1 MEPLAALS
9 VAANVIQLVDYGT
22 RLIQNI
28 HQLHQNGQV
37 PEDIDLLTVTKDLRV
52 LNGRLQTSAQQRRDQ
67 KSFAGDNSALVHL
80 VRGCNNVADEMIGR
94 LSKLSGAKHKSWDSF
109 RLALK
114 SLWTRKEIEAIAA
127 RLESYRDQL
136 VLRILVDLRDDVKSL
151 SFDFSARLESLQKE
165 NKAII
170 TNILNDHATITNEL
184 RHSVAAINH
193 FQADCSDLSVSN
205 CIAPSSSWSD
215 MPYHDTTRIS
225 KSHFENAISRARL
238 PGPPTLQTRLM
249 RWLQFRM
256 MRVRHDE
263 VHKAHEKTFR
273 WIFHER
279 RAQEQERPWSDLVEW
294 LESCSGCYWVNGK
307 AGSGKSTL
315 MKYVVDHPRTHS
327 ALSKWAGPDILVTAS
342 FFFWNSGTTLQKS
355 HVGLLRSILFEVLQ
369 QRQDL
374 IPCAFPDLSQLLS
387 EEHSM
392 NKASAPVLV
401 ELDKAFLLLT
411 GQKTL
416 PVRLAFFI
424 DGLDEYD
431 GNHTEMASFLKTVAA
446 TSTNVKLLIS
456 SRPIP
461 ACDVAFSGLPRL
473 RLQDLTYDDIKLYVQ
488 SEIKDHYRMR
498 TLFELEPDKAALL
511 TSRLIEKAEGV
522 FLWVSLVVQS
532 LTEGLENYDSMS
544 DLLKRLEELPPDL
557 EGLYRRMLQ
566 QIPPRYSQQAA
577 RLIQIVKQSTLVET
591 HYPLHF
597 QELTLALEG
606 KIGHGPETISP
617 DQLAEA
623 RRYLSSRCRGLL
635 EVDRSGVC
643 MFVRYMHQTVKE
655 FLSLPDI
662 WTNIET
668 LASGNNFDPNV
679 SLCKQSLIL
688 MSGEFPEHYPI
699 VQPLVD
705 GAMDKWKG
713 VVAFCRM
720 AEQSTGRPQTKFV
733 EKLDKIM
740 TEAQRNR
747 PSMLPA
753 FQGDKE
759 IAGVLDCNCHW
770 SEFFDDQN
778 QTRGYCWYDDLPS
791 FAIRNGLA
799 LTAKDMLSR
808 RTLRKQGRH
817 YLDYAVFP
825 DPVEFEEFI
834 NPDMVEFLLKRGA
847 RPNDAHLGSAPWRN
861 TLFHIGELW
870 WHLSGN
876 INSHV
881 VEEKPLPRAPNFAS
895 WSRIINLMLKFGA
908 DPKVKVRVNSM
919 RVWPPFSPAEI
930 VKYAF
935 IDGPLE
941 YTEDLDLLDD
951 SFDFVGVRRMGEEI
965 LLLLTDLSA
974 TFHVDAD
981 HICGWRM

>member
-9 VAANVIQLVDYGT
+9 IAANVIQLVDYGT
-22 RLIQNI
+22 RLIRNI
-28 HQLHQNGQV
+28 HQLHQDGQV
-37 PEDIDLLTVTKDLRV
+37 SEDIDLLMVTKDLRD
-52 LNGRLQTSAQQRRDQ
+52 LNGRLQTSAEQRRDQ
-67 KSFAGDNSALVHL
+67 HSFAGDKSALVHL
-80 VRGCNNVADEMIGR
+80 VRGCNNVADEMIRR

-114 SLWTRKEIEAIAA
+114 NLWTRKEIETLAA

-136 VLRILVDLRDDVKSL
+136 VLQILVDLRDDVKSL
-151 SFDFSARLESLQKE
+151 SFDFNARLESLQKE

-170 TNILNDHATITNEL
+170 TNILDDHATITNEL
-184 RHSVAAINH
+184 RHSVAAINR
-193 FQADCSDLSVSN
+193 FQADRSYLSVSN
-205 CIAPSSSWSD
+205 CTASASASSWSD

-225 KSHFENAISRARL
+225 MSHFENAISRARL
-238 PGPPTLQTRLM
+238 PGPLTLQTRLM

-256 MRVRHDE
+256 MHVRHDE

-273 WIFHER
+273 WIFHEK
-279 RAQEQERPWSDLVEW
+279 RAQEQEQPWSDLVEW
-294 LESCSGCYWVNGK
+294 LESRSGCYWVNGK

-315 MKYVVDHPRTHS
+315 MKYIVDHPRTRS
-327 ALSKWAGPDILVTAS
+327 ALWKWASPDILVTAS

-355 HVGLLRSILFEVLQ
+355 HAGLLRSILFEVLE

-374 IPCAFPDLSQLLS
+374 IPFAFPDLSQLLS

-392 NKASAPVLV
+392 NKASAPVPA

-411 GQKTL
+411 RQKNL
-416 PVRLAFFI
+416 PVKLAFLI

-431 GNHTEMASFLKTVAA
+431 GNHTEMASFLKAVAE

-461 ACDVAFSGLPRL
+461 ACDIAFSGLPRL

-498 TLFELEPDKAALL
+498 TLFEFERDKAVLL
-511 TSRLIEKAEGV
+511 MLRLIEKAEGV
-522 FLWVSLVVQS
+522 FLWVKLVVQS
-532 LTEGLENYDSMS
+532 LTEGLENYDRMS
-544 DLLKRLEELPPDL
+544 DLLKRLEELPPDI

-566 QIPPRYSQQAA
+566 QIPPRYLQQAA

-591 HYPLHF
+591 HHPLHF

-606 KIGHGPETISP
+606 KIGYGPETISP

-635 EVDRSGVC
+635 EVHRSGVC

-688 MSGEFPEHYPI
+688 MGGEFPEHYPI

-705 GAMDKWKG
+705 GAMNKWKG
-713 VVAFCRM
+713 VIAFCRM
-720 AEQSTGRPQTKFV
+720 AEQSTGRAQTKFV

-740 TEAQRNR
+740 TDAQRNGSPR
-747 PSMLPA
+747 LPA
-753 FQGDKE
+753 FEGDRK
-759 IAGVLDCNCHW
+759 IAGVLDYSCHW
-770 SEFFDDQN
+770 SEDEN
-778 QTRGYCWYDDLPS
+778 YERAYCWYDNLPS

-799 LTAKDMLSR
+799 LTAQDILSR
-808 RTLRKQGRH
+808 RTLYKQGRH

-825 DPVEFEEFI
+825 EPVEFEEFI
-834 NPDMVEFLLKRGA
+834 NPDMVEFLLEHGA
-847 RPNDAHLGSAPWRN
+847 CPNDAYLGSAPWRN

-870 WHLSGN
+870 LRLRRA
-876 INSHV
+876 IRRLV
-881 VEEKPLPRAPNFAS
+881 RDEEPLPRAPDFAC
-895 WSRIINLMLKFGA
+895 WSRIIKLMLKFGA

-919 RVWPPFSPAEI
+919 RRWLHFSPAEI

-935 IDGPLE
+935 MDGPLE
-941 YTEDLDLLDD
+941 HAEDLDLLDD
-951 SFDFVGVRRMGEEI
+951 SFDFVGVRKMGEEI
-965 LLLLTDLSA
+965 LLLLKDRGA
-974 TFHVDAD
+974 TF
-981 HICGWRM
+981 M